1 MVDIKDYY
9 DAIEDILESE
19 GVIEYSMDDL
29 PFKRFTGGIISRVMI
44 ATLGATKGDSIRISD
59 RGLTGRYRLS
69 VGLIAHGN
77 GQIDGLFR
85 VALSELSVSINP
97 GADVFEPQK
106 GELFMRDLAF
116 ANKITARFVP
126 ANNGIL
132 LEVVAPDI
140 IQTKS
145 TRAFKRVVDV
155 GNGYSYKCEPECEEF
170 RIEEA
175 PSTDSTELYKK
186 VKRAVSEYTQSD
198 EPFLGV
204 EPYEIRCGDGEY
216 TVAFTDI
223 SLVFNNPYSLQA
235 LLNLGLSGFYIA
247 ADDARVKIVLRFRE
261 N

>member
-9 DAIEDILESE
+9 EAVEDILESE
-19 GVIEYSMDDL
+19 GIIEYSMNDL
-29 PFKRFTGGIISRVMI
+29 PFKRFTGGIISRIMI
-44 ATLGATKGDSIRISD
+44 ATLGATKGDLIRISD

-77 GQIDGLFR
+77 GKIDGLFR
-85 VALSELSVSINP
+85 VALSELSVSIKR
-97 GADVFEPQK
+97 GVDVFEPQK

-126 ANNGIL
+126 ANNGVL
-132 LEVVAPDI
+132 LEVVMPDI

-155 GNGYSYKCEPECEEF
+155 GDGYSYKCEPECEEF
-170 RIEEA
+170 GLKEA
-175 PSTDSTELYKK
+175 PSTDSNELYEK
-186 VKRAVSEYTQSD
+186 VKRAISEYTQSG
-198 EPFLGV
+198 EVFLGAA
-204 EPYEIRCGDGEY
+204 PYEIRRGDKEFS
-216 TVAFTDI
+216 VAFTDI
-223 SLVFNNPYSLQA
+223 SLVFNYPYSIQA
-235 LLNLGLSGFYIA
+235 LLDLGLSGFYIA